1 MSETIFSKIISGEI
15 PSFKIYENDYVY
27 AFLDISQVT
36 KGHTLLVPKKVS
48 ANIFE
53 TDEETM
59 KHIGVALPK
68 VANAIKAAF
77 NPDGLNIIQ
86 KKWEFGDQS
95 VFHLHFHLIPR
106 YENDIDGFGYK
117 WETHEDT
124 INDDAKK
131 EIAEQIQAQFD

>member
-48 ANIFE
+48 TNIFE

-68 VANAIKAAF
+68 VANAIKNTF

-86 KKWEFGDQS
+86 NNGEFADQS

>member
-27 AFLDISQVT
+27 AFLDISQVS
-36 KGHTLLVPKKVS
+36 KGHTLLVPKKPS

-68 VANAIKAAF
+68 VANAIKKAF
-77 NPDGLNIIQ
+77 HPEGLNIIQ
-86 KKWEFGDQS
+86 NNGEYADQS
-95 VFHLHFHLIPR
+95 VFHIHFHLIPR

-117 WETHEDT
+117 WETHEDV
-124 INDDAKK
+124 IDDETKQK
-131 EIAEQIQAQFD
+131 IATQIQAQMS

>member
-1 MSETIFSKIISGEI
+1 MSETIFGKILTGEI
-15 PSFKIYENDYVY
+15 PSFKVYEDDYVY

-36 KGHTLLVPKKVS
+36 KGHTLLIPKKAS

-59 KHIGVALPK
+59 KHIGAALPK
-68 VANAIKAAF
+68 VGNAIKRAF

-86 KKWEFGDQS
+86 NNGEFADQS
-95 VFHLHFHLIPR
+95 VFHIHFHLIPR

-117 WETHEDT
+117 WETHED
-124 INDDAKK
+124 ILDNNAKQQ
-131 EIAEQIQAQFD
+131 IAEQIQAQF

>member
-27 AFLDISQVT
+27 AFLDVSQVS
-36 KGHTLLVPKKVS
+36 KGHTLLVPKKPS

-68 VANAIKAAF
+68 VANAIKKAF
-77 NPDGLNIIQ
+77 HPDGLNIIQ
-86 KKWEFGDQS
+86 NNGEYADQS
-95 VFHLHFHLIPR
+95 VFHIHFHLIPR

-117 WETHEDT
+117 WETHEDV
-124 INDDAKK
+124 IDDETKQK
-131 EIAEQIQAQFD
+131 IATQIQAQMS

>member
-1 MSETIFSKIISGEI
+1 MSETIFGKILTGEI
-15 PSFKIYENDYVY
+15 PSFKVYEDDYVY

-36 KGHTLLVPKKVS
+36 KGHTLLIPKKAS

-59 KHIGVALPK
+59 KHIGAALPK
-68 VANAIKAAF
+68 VANAIKRAF

-86 KKWEFGDQS
+86 NNGEFADQS
-95 VFHLHFHLIPR
+95 VFHIHFHLIPR

-117 WETHEDT
+117 WETHEN
-124 INDDAKK
+124 ILNNDAKQQ
-131 EIAEQIQAQFD
+131 IAEQIQAQF

>member
-27 AFLDISQVT
+27 AFLDISQVS
-36 KGHTLLVPKKVS
+36 KGHTLLVPKKPS

-68 VANAIKAAF
+68 VANAIKNVF
-77 NPDGLNIIQ
+77 HPDGLNIIQ
-86 KKWEFGDQS
+86 NNGEYADQS
-95 VFHLHFHLIPR
+95 VFHIHFHLIPR

-117 WETHEDT
+117 WETHEDV
-124 INDDAKK
+124 IDDETKQK
-131 EIAEQIQAQFD
+131 IATQIQAQIS

>member
-27 AFLDISQVT
+27 ALLDISQVS
-36 KGHTLLVPKKVS
+36 KGHTLLVPKKPS

-68 VANAIKAAF
+68 VANAIKKAF
-77 NPDGLNIIQ
+77 HPDGLNIIQ
-86 KKWEFGDQS
+86 NNGEYADQS
-95 VFHLHFHLIPR
+95 VFHIHFHLIPR

-117 WETHEDT
+117 WETHEDV
-124 INDDAKK
+124 IDDETKQK
-131 EIAEQIQAQFD
+131 IATQIQAQMS

>member
-15 PSFKIYENDYVY
+15 PSFKIYENDYIY
-27 AFLDISQVT
+27 AFLDISQVS
-36 KGHTLLVPKKVS
+36 KGHTLLVPKKPS

-68 VANAIKAAF
+68 VANAIKKAF
-77 NPDGLNIIQ
+77 HPDGLNIIQ
-86 KKWEFGDQS
+86 NNGEYADQS
-95 VFHLHFHLIPR
+95 VFHIHFHLIPR

-117 WETHEDT
+117 WETHEDV
-124 INDDAKK
+124 IDDETKQK
-131 EIAEQIQAQFD
+131 IATQIQAQMS

>member
-1 MSETIFSKIISGEI
+1 MSETIFGKILTGEI
-15 PSFKIYENDYVY
+15 PSFKVYEDDYVY

-36 KGHTLLVPKKVS
+36 KGHTLLIPKKAS

-59 KHIGVALPK
+59 KHIGAALPK
-68 VANAIKAAF
+68 VANAIKRAF

-86 KKWEFGDQS
+86 NNGEFADQS
-95 VFHLHFHLIPR
+95 VYHIHFHLIPR

-117 WETHEDT
+117 WETHED
-124 INDDAKK
+124 ILDNDAKQQ
-131 EIAEQIQAQFD
+131 IAEQIQAQF

>member
-1 MSETIFSKIISGEI
+1 MSETIFGKILTGEI
-15 PSFKIYENDYVY
+15 PSFKVYEDDYVY

-36 KGHTLLVPKKVS
+36 KGHTLLIPKKAS

-59 KHIGVALPK
+59 KHSGAALPK
-68 VANAIKAAF
+68 VANAIKRAF

-86 KKWEFGDQS
+86 NNGEFADQS
-95 VFHLHFHLIPR
+95 VFHIHFHLIPR

-117 WETHEDT
+117 WETHED
-124 INDDAKK
+124 ILDNDAKQQ
-131 EIAEQIQAQFD
+131 IAEQIQAQF

>member
-27 AFLDISQVT
+27 AFLDISQVS
-36 KGHTLLVPKKVS
+36 KGHTLLVPKKPS

-68 VANAIKAAF
+68 VAKAIKNAF
-77 NPDGLNIIQ
+77 HPDGLNIIQ
-86 KKWEFGDQS
+86 NNGEYADQS
-95 VFHLHFHLIPR
+95 VFHIHFHLIPR

-117 WETHEDT
+117 WETHEDV
-124 INDDAKK
+124 IDDETKQK
-131 EIAEQIQAQFD
+131 IATQIQAQIS

>member
-1 MSETIFSKIISGEI
+1 MSETIFGKILTGEI
-15 PSFKIYENDYVY
+15 PSFKVYEDDYVY

-36 KGHTLLVPKKVS
+36 KGHTLLIPKKAS

-59 KHIGVALPK
+59 KHIGAALPK
-68 VANAIKAAF
+68 VANAIKRAF

-86 KKWEFGDQS
+86 NNGEFANQS
-95 VFHLHFHLIPR
+95 VFHIHFHLIPR

-117 WETHEDT
+117 WETHED
-124 INDDAKK
+124 ILDNNAKQQ
-131 EIAEQIQAQFD
+131 IAEQIQAQF

>member
-27 AFLDISQVT
+27 AFLDISQVS
-36 KGHTLLVPKKVS
+36 KGHTLLVPKKPS

-68 VANAIKAAF
+68 VANAIKKAF
-77 NPDGLNIIQ
+77 HPEGLNIIQ
-86 KKWEFGDQS
+86 NNGEYADQS
-95 VFHLHFHLIPR
+95 VFHIHFHLIPR
-106 YENDIDGFGYK
+106 YDNDIDGFGYK
-117 WETHEDT
+117 WETHEDV
-124 INDDAKK
+124 IDDETKQK
-131 EIAEQIQAQFD
+131 IATQIQAQMS

>member
-1 MSETIFSKIISGEI
+1 MSETILIKIISGEI

-86 KKWEFGDQS
+86 NNGEFADQS

>member
-1 MSETIFSKIISGEI
+1 MSETIFGKILTGEI
-15 PSFKIYENDYVY
+15 PSFKVYEDDYVY

-36 KGHTLLVPKKVS
+36 KGHTLLIPKKAS

-59 KHIGVALPK
+59 KHIGAALPK
-68 VANAIKAAF
+68 VANAIKRAF

-86 KKWEFGDQS
+86 NNGEFADQS
-95 VFHLHFHLIPR
+95 VFHIHFHLIPR

-117 WETHEDT
+117 WETNED
-124 INDDAKK
+124 ILDNDAKQQ
-131 EIAEQIQAQFD
+131 IAEQIQAQF

>member
-1 MSETIFSKIISGEI
+1 MSETIFGKILTGEI
-15 PSFKIYENDYVY
+15 PSFKVYEDDYVY

-36 KGHTLLVPKKVS
+36 KGHTLLIPKKAS

-59 KHIGVALPK
+59 KHIGAALPK
-68 VANAIKAAF
+68 VANAIKRAF

-86 KKWEFGDQS
+86 NNGEFADQS
-95 VFHLHFHLIPR
+95 VFLIHFHLIPR

-117 WETHEDT
+117 WETHED
-124 INDDAKK
+124 ILDNDAKQQ
-131 EIAEQIQAQFD
+131 IAEQIQAQF

>member
-15 PSFKIYENDYVY
+15 PSFKIYENDYIY
-27 AFLDISQVT
+27 AFLDISQVS
-36 KGHTLLVPKKVS
+36 KGHTLLVPKKPS

-68 VANAIKAAF
+68 VANAIKKAF
-77 NPDGLNIIQ
+77 HPHGLNIIQ
-86 KKWEFGDQS
+86 NNGEYADQS
-95 VFHLHFHLIPR
+95 VFHIHFHLIPR

-117 WETHEDT
+117 WETHEDV
-124 INDDAKK
+124 IDDETKQK
-131 EIAEQIQAQFD
+131 IATQIQAQMS

>member
-15 PSFKIYENDYVY
+15 PSFKIYENNYVY
-27 AFLDISQVT
+27 AFLDISQVS
-36 KGHTLLVPKKVS
+36 KGHTLLVPKKPS

-68 VANAIKAAF
+68 VANAIKKAF
-77 NPDGLNIIQ
+77 HPDGLNIIQ
-86 KKWEFGDQS
+86 NNGEYADQS
-95 VFHLHFHLIPR
+95 VFHIHFHLIPR

-117 WETHEDT
+117 WETHEDV
-124 INDDAKK
+124 IDDKK
-131 EIAEQIQAQFD
+131 KKKIATQIQAQMS

>member
-27 AFLDISQVT
+27 AFLDISQVS
-36 KGHTLLVPKKVS
+36 KGHTLLVPKKPS

-68 VANAIKAAF
+68 VANAIKNAF

-86 KKWEFGDQS
+86 NNGEYADQS
-95 VFHLHFHLIPR
+95 VFHIHFHLIPR

-117 WETHEDT
+117 WETHEDV
-124 INDDAKK
+124 IDDETKQK
-131 EIAEQIQAQFD
+131 IATQIQAQIS